1 MEVIS
6 VNEMSETCR
15 ELSPNQPYK
24 YCKEL
29 TSFET
34 SLDIAIAAGMF
45 EQSITVQNQHGA
57 YPIVAALGDEQLY
70 YLNERIRACGG
81 YANVFVLDHDRISVI
96 HSVKMDGVP
105 PEADDFTDL
114 RNGESSV
121 GMFLAYLKRHPEG
134 VCIPAKLETGMET
147 RMSVGNQ
154 TVERNR
160 MPELQI

>member
-6 VNEMSETCR
+6 VNEISQTCH

-29 TSFET
+29 TSFEIN
-34 SLDIAIAAGMF
+34 LDIAIAAGMF
-45 EQSITVQNQHGA
+45 DQSITVQNQHGA
-57 YPIVAALGDEQLY
+57 YPIVAALADEQLY

-81 YANVFVLDHDRISVI
+81 YANVFVLDHDKISVI
-96 HSVKMDGVP
+96 HSMKTDSVP
-105 PEADDFTDL
+105 SDAEDFTEL
-114 RNGESSV
+114 RNGGSSV

-134 VCIPAKLETGMET
+134 VCIPAKLEMGVDA
-147 RMSVGNQ
+147 RMSIGNQ